1 MICRCIKVHLHS
13 MYFIRNCHMTRIW
26 AFILNKQ
33 GNNWNFTKW
42 INSWG
47 YGGYGYKG
55 LAPSSNTGL
64 NYYVFTMY
72 DLDITPVMEPTNTY
86 NVKVFRYMESVN
98 IIGYGNII
106 AAYCRFNR
114 GW

>member
-1 MICRCIKVHLHS
+1 MIF
-13 MYFIRNCHMTRIW
+13 Y
-26 AFILNKQ
+26 Q
-33 GNNWNFTKW
+33 G

-47 YGGYGYKG
+47 YGRIVYKG
-55 LAPSSNTGL
+55 PDPSRNTGL
-64 NYYVFTMY
+64 RYYVFTMY

-114 GW
+114 G